1 MTRKFITIKSRS
13 ISLMLIPHSFLFFS
27 GGNQRDLAR
36 AKNAKKQ
43 ADASKGKRDDGLSVA
58 QRKQRDADAMRA
70 KQEVC

>member
-1 MTRKFITIKSRS
+1 
-13 ISLMLIPHSFLFFS
+13 MLNSSFFSSFS